1 MCRMALMA
9 MMIPNDG
16 ERPLDLPR
24 CVMASCFKILMKIP
38 NDALLQ
44 MALVHDLAEA
54 QSAFRV

>member
-1 MCRMALMA
+1 MALMA